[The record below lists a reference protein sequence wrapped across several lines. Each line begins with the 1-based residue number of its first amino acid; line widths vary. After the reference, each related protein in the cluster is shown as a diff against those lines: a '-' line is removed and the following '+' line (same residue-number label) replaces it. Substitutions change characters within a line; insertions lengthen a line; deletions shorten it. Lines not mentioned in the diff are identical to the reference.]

1 MLKYY
6 MIGGSIF
13 LSKKHKDMVT
23 VFETLKTEFFGR
35 ELLALC
41 DKTSEII
48 MLTEGKIHLDSV
60 SEILVYCP
68 LVIVPVT
75 LGH

>member
-6 MIGGSIF
+6 MIGGVNF
-13 LSKKHKDMVT
+13 LKKHKDMVT